1 MARTVV
7 IGGGF
12 GGMATAARL
21 AKLGQEV
28 TLVEHR
34 DRLGGAMGTI
44 EEEGFTWDAGPSM
57 TLLPGVVRDL
67 FRKSGRP
74 LEREIDL
81 IPQEILRE
89 HHFEDGSVLK
99 LPGGSRAAQ
108 IDAFDGLGAGLGQKW
123 IDHVDSFTEDWEV
136 IRREYLER
144 PWLPDLAGKDVT
156 SRIFTREHLAKRLKK
171 AFKDERLRL
180 VAGHP
185 FVFAGHDT
193 RDVPAWLGMRAY
205 VEQRFGGWKI
215 EGGFGQLADVLA
227 QRLTTR
233 GVTVLTGV
241 DVTDIVLRDGRAVAV
256 ATSTGELDA
265 DVVVCAI
272 DPRRIPALAQ
282 HVRRTMPALPP
293 VVCHVGLTGDDIP
306 DMPEETVFHG
316 DPLVVVRR
324 SGTAPEGGQAWTIF
338 GRGLLAEDIVLALAR
353 KGTNIRPNVEVR
365 VDRSARTQVEEF
377 GASPMG
383 VLWQGRTTLNH
394 RISTTTPIPG
404 VYAAGAHAAPGG
416 GIPFVGLSAALVAQ
430 QVALDHP
437 V

>member
-1 MARTVV
+1 
-7 IGGGF
+7 
-12 GGMATAARL
+12 
-21 AKLGQEV
+21 
-28 TLVEHR
+28 
-34 DRLGGAMGTI
+34 
-44 EEEGFTWDAGPSM
+44 
-57 TLLPGVVRDL
+57 
-67 FRKSGRP
+67 
-74 LEREIDL
+74 
-81 IPQEILRE
+81 
-89 HHFEDGSVLK
+89 
-99 LPGGSRAAQ
+99 
-108 IDAFDGLGAGLGQKW
+108 
-123 IDHVDSFTEDWEV
+123 
-136 IRREYLER
+136 
-144 PWLPDLAGKDVT
+144 
-156 SRIFTREHLAKRLKK
+156 
-171 AFKDERLRL
+171 
-180 VAGHP
+180 
-185 FVFAGHDT
+185 
-193 RDVPAWLGMRAY
+193 MRAY

-241 DVTDIVLRDGRAVAV
+241 DVSDIVVRDGRAVAV

-293 VVCHVGLTGDDIP
+293 VVCHVGLTGDGIP

-365 VDRSARTQVEEF
+365 VDRSARRQVEEF

-404 VYAAGAHAAPGG
+404 VYAAGR
-416 GIPFVGLSAALVAQ
+416 
-430 QVALDHP
+430 
-437 V
+437 